1 MLGTG
6 DFADGLIASA
16 MRLETGREPELSG
29 VLVDSREQD
38 GPKRIRADADV
49 AASSATA
56 GPNWVFARD
65 QVHHDGATHQRA
77 RAPRDGRNNGRGARQ
92 FRQRPGA
99 RQKHTRWWARRVP
112 ERPSD
117 DERPL
122 CGQADCLRT
131 GATPFDLYCRV
142 QIGEAGNTHFLPLG
156 FVPRVRITVAA
167 LAGGMLG
174 VVAVWSASAPS
185 RVPLLAAAGL
195 AGTVMLALPLRFFA
209 LSRAL
214 AIAGWLI
221 AFGAAAVWREGL
233 FPSHAEKLIV
243 AGVLA
248 ALLLGLVATVLV
260 DDDQNNDHSED
271 DGAVAPSRFL
281 RFVARILNEDDEDA
295 DIVTPSRFLAS
306 LLVSVIALG
315 LFLLASEVDT
325 GAASAKLSTILV
337 LVLVALVA
345 LCLGAVA
352 FTGLVR
358 GVRNVQYD
366 RPLIRPDS
374 LPAPTVSRPQEPAS
388 RSYAQLSFLEGF
400 LEAMAVVGI
409 RIADAVAGGY
419 EALLRG
425 MWWLLN
431 LAIAAAALVKHTI
444 HVWVM
449 RARMVLIHAVAQSL
463 RELYL
468 AAIVAKETVQ
478 DWAAG
483 CLFRSRNSGH

>member
-1 MLGTG
+1 M
-6 DFADGLIASA
+6 
-16 MRLETGREPELSG
+16 
-29 VLVDSREQD
+29 
-38 GPKRIRADADV
+38 
-49 AASSATA
+49 
-56 GPNWVFARD
+56 
-65 QVHHDGATHQRA
+65 
-77 RAPRDGRNNGRGARQ
+77 
-92 FRQRPGA
+92 
-99 RQKHTRWWARRVP
+99 
-112 ERPSD
+112 
-117 DERPL
+117 
-122 CGQADCLRT
+122 
-131 GATPFDLYCRV
+131 
-142 QIGEAGNTHFLPLG
+142 
-156 FVPRVRITVAA
+156 PRVRITVAA